1 MDNYND
7 DTLSTNEKMLIYMIR
22 TYDLP
27 IESIFTNIYKAY
39 DIGNKEVVNANE

>member
-1 MDNYND
+1 MENFND

-39 DIGNKEVVNANE
+39 DIESREVVNSE